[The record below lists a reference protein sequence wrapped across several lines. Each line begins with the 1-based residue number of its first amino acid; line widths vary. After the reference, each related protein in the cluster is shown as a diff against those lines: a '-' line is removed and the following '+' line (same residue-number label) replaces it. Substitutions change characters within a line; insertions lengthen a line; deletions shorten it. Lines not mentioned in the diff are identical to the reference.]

1 MAEQRG
7 GYQRPQNPAP
17 VSGPGRMS
25 RRTDGGP
32 SQGARYMAG
41 GDYGEGEEMMNLQRS
56 APMSK
61 AAGTP
66 LRPPPSERPM
76 RKPTP
81 LDAPSERLEEALTV
95 GNPLGAGPGE
105 EVLSRGSLSTEDM
118 SNQDAMELKTYLP
131 GLIRM
136 ANTPGTPRSFVRF
149 VKYLQDM

>member
-66 LRPPPSERPM
+66 LPPPPSERPM

-81 LDAPSERLEEALTV
+81 LDAPSQRPEEPLTS
-95 GNPLGAGPGE
+95 GSIMGPGPGS
-105 EVLSRGSLSTEDM
+105 EVLSRDPMQSPQSELMGIKAHLPSLM
-118 SNQDAMELKTYLP
+118 
-131 GLIRM
+131 RM
-136 ANTPGTPRSFVRF
+136 ANQPDAPASFVRF
-149 VKYLQDM
+149 VKYIRDI